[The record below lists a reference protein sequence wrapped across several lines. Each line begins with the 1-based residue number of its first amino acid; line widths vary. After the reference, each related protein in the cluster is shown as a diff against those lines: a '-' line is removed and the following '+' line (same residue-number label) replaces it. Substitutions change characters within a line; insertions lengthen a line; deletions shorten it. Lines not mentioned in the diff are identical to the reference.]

1 MTISLSRL
9 DSSQTRSAL
18 RFGLP
23 YGIVGGIVMTA
34 QAIRDPVAAFVA
46 SPLGM
51 SVLSLLHIIFLI
63 EIATLVGY
71 LWTKYSLVAP
81 VVVIA
86 LLSFSIVQ
94 PDRLSLGVSYVR
106 NLFSL
111 LYALG
116 LMTALGV
123 AEYVVRSVTGSP
135 MAGQ

>member
-1 MTISLSRL
+1 MTVSLSRL
-9 DSSQTRSAL
+9 DSSHTRSAL

-23 YGIVGGIVMTA
+23 YGTVGGIVMTA
-34 QAIRDPVAAFVA
+34 QATRDPVATFVA

-51 SVLSLLHIIFLI
+51 SVLSLLHILLLV
-63 EIATLVGY
+63 EIAALVGY

-81 VVVIA
+81 VVVIVI
-86 LLSFSIVQ
+86 LSFSIVQ
-94 PDRLSLGVSYVR
+94 PDRLSPGVSYVR

-111 LYALG
+111 LAALG

-123 AEYVVRSVTGSP
+123 AEYVLRSVTGSP

>member
-1 MTISLSRL
+1 
-9 DSSQTRSAL
+9 
-18 RFGLP
+18 
-23 YGIVGGIVMTA
+23 MTA
-34 QAIRDPVAAFVA
+34 QATRDPVAAFVA

-51 SVLSLLHIIFLI
+51 NVLSLLHVIFLI